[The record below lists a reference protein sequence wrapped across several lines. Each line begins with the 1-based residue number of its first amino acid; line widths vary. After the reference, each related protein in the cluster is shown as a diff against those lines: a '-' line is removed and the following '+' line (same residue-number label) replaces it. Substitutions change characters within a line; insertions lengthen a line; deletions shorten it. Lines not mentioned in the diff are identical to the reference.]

1 MESNEDEIS
10 VYWKKNDIFNKQQ
23 NFNMCNDKYFWGS
36 IPSKESCREIYF
48 VSSIFPSDTTFLS

>member
-23 NFNMCNDKYFWGS
+23 NFNMCNDKYF
-36 IPSKESCREIYF
+36 F
-48 VSSIFPSDTTFLS
+48 F